1 MVARGRVVSAV
12 GNDRF
17 TYFYEMPKNG
27 ISLGFMKGD
36 VTRRSSVNHEMRT
49 LWFRILPCILTQSP
63 CGASGGGWVL
73 TSANTVLC
81 YLNDTIWRRD
91 DAAFVSVQ

>member
-1 MVARGRVVSAV
+1 MVSAV

-27 ISLGFMKGD
+27 IFLGFMKGD
-36 VTRRSSVNHEMRT
+36 VTRKSSVNHEMRT

-63 CGASGGGWVL
+63 CGAPEGGWVL
-73 TSANTVLC
+73 ISVNTVLR
-81 YLNDTIWRRD
+81 YLNDTIWRCD
-91 DAAFVSVQ
+91 DTAFVSVQ

>member
-1 MVARGRVVSAV
+1 MSVVFYCECGGDGDEEQRYGGKGGRVVSTV

-17 TYFYEMPKNG
+17 TYFDEMPRNG

-36 VTRRSSVNHEMRT
+36 ITRKSSVNHEMRT

-63 CGASGGGWVL
+63 CGAPEGAG
-73 TSANTVLC
+73 
-81 YLNDTIWRRD
+81 
-91 DAAFVSVQ
+91 F

>member
-1 MVARGRVVSAV
+1 MSVVFYCECGGDGDEGRRYGGKGSVVSAV

-27 ISLGFMKGD
+27 IFLGFMKGD
-36 VTRRSSVNHEMRT
+36 VTRKSSVNHEMRT

-63 CGASGGGWVL
+63 CGASEGAW
-73 TSANTVLC
+73 
-81 YLNDTIWRRD
+81 
-91 DAAFVSVQ
+91 F

>member
-1 MVARGRVVSAV
+1 MVSAV

-17 TYFYEMPKNG
+17 TYFDEMPRNG

-36 VTRRSSVNHEMRT
+36 ITRKSSVNHEMRT

-63 CGASGGGWVL
+63 CGAPEGGWVL
-73 TSANTVLC
+73 ISANTVLR
-81 YLNDTIWRRD
+81 YLNDTIWRCD
-91 DAAFVSVQ
+91 DTAFVSVQ